1 MKKEHANRWLKKGE
15 ERIAVL
21 RIMTKPM
28 TPTEIGEK
36 IGLKRIRVEGF
47 LEKGIFKCL
56 SPETKKG
63 RVYGLTEEG
72 QRRAMKLAK
81 DENRIYT
88 YFEPNIDWYS
98 YGWMTCSKPARM
110 IFKAVTTGRET
121 AKEIDEYLK
130 APGGQLILTYS
141 YKYKLLRDL
150 VKKGLLSVSGDKRK
164 LFALTEKGKEIK
176 NVILRE

>member
-1 MKKEHANRWLKKGE
+1 MKKEDIDRWLRKKE
-15 ERIAVL
+15 ERTAIL

-47 LEKGIFKCL
+47 LGKGIFKCL
-56 SPETKKG
+56 TPEVKKG
-63 RVYGLTEEG
+63 RVYGLTEEA
-72 QRRAMKLAK
+72 QKKARKLAK

-88 YFEPNIDWYS
+88 YLEPSIDWYS
-98 YGWMTCSKPARM
+98 YGWITCSKPVRM
-110 IFKAVTTGRET
+110 IFKAVATGRESV
-121 AKEIDEYLK
+121 KEIDEYLK
-130 APGGQLILTYS
+130 APGRQLILTYS

>member
-1 MKKEHANRWLKKGE
+1 MKKEDANKWLRKKGE
-15 ERIAVL
+15 RTAVL

-36 IGLKRIRVEGF
+36 IGLKRIRVRGF

-56 SPETKKG
+56 TPKAKKG
-63 RVYGLTEEG
+63 RVYGLTEKG
-72 QRRAMKLAK
+72 QKTAKRLAK
-81 DENRIYT
+81 DEDRAYS
-88 YFEPNIDWYS
+88 YFELDIDWYS
-98 YGWMTCSKPARM
+98 YGWITCSKPVRM
-110 IFKAVTTGRET
+110 IFKAVATGRESV
-121 AKEIDEYLK
+121 KEIDEYLK
-130 APGGQLILTYS
+130 APGRQLILTYS

-176 NVILRE
+176 DVILRE